1 MGTNLKTVI
10 KSTIK
15 KVATFSVTI
24 LLGAIIIEFL
34 RKFDL
39 FYFRGGASDTVCA
52 ILYLSGVV
60 ACSRNW
66 K

>member
-15 KVATFSVTI
+15 KVAIFSVTI
-24 LLGAIIIEFL
+24 LLGAIIEFL

>member
-15 KVATFSVTI
+15 KVAIFSVTI

-39 FYFRGGASDTVCA
+39 FYSEEGLR
-52 ILYLSGVV
+52 ILYAPFYIYLE
-60 ACSRNW
+60 
-66 K
+66 